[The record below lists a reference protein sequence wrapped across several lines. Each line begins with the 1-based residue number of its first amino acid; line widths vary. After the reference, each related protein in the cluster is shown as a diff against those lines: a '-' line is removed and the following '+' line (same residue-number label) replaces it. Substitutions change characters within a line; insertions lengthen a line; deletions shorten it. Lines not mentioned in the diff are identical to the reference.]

1 MIMIIIN
8 QNNFYELFI
17 KGSKCSIELVDQTQ
31 YRAFSEKQ
39 VNNLPM
45 AKDYLLKPLQKL
57 FIKEKS

>member
-1 MIMIIIN
+1 MIILN
-8 QNNFYELFI
+8 QNNLYELFI

-45 AKDYLLKPLQKL
+45 AKDYLLKPL
-57 FIKEKS
+57 